1 MFITRTFSDMKMGK
15 KLGLSFFVLIMATLA
30 IALLAYKGF
39 QAIKENAQKQDI
51 TVDFVNSLGKARTSR
66 LLYQYT
72 KDNQYAQVN
81 AKALGDLTAQVNKLK
96 TFSWDSQGENI
107 LNTAASELENYKTHR
122 DVFYNASQKT
132 FAAASILQNNDLL
145 MVGQQLDGVTL
156 PTQPEAML
164 QVLRLASILKE
175 IAGDVE
181 RFVDKPTESSKS
193 EISDNI
199 TTVSQLRAQLLELSV
214 PDIQAV
220 LATQKTD
227 LTQLRQAFADY
238 LSAVALETAAS
249 KQLSSTAERLN
260 TSVAELFNYQGAES
274 ANVLHKA
281 EMQIALVAVICVLLS
296 LLIAWRITLSITV
309 PLKETLSVAKR
320 IAEGDLTTSLS
331 TARRDELGQLMQA
344 VSVMNESLQNIIT
357 HVRDGVNSVARAS
370 SEIAAGNMDL
380 SSRTEQQSAAVV
392 QTAASMEELTSTV
405 KQNAENAHHASQLAT
420 EASANAGRGG
430 EIIRSVVT
438 TMQGITTSSGKI
450 GEIISVINGISFQ
463 TNILALNAAVEA
475 ARAGEQGRG
484 FAVVAGEVRNLAQR
498 SAVAAKEIETLIRDS
513 LNRVNEG
520 STLVDQAGT
529 TMDEIVLSVTQV
541 KDIMSEIAA
550 ASDEQN
556 RGISQIAQAMTEMDT
571 TTQQNAALVEES
583 SAAASSL
590 ESQAEALE
598 KTVAVFRVPSNKKS
612 VVASQAVSSAAPKV
626 VVSARQSSVTEANWE
641 TF

>member
-15 KLGLSFFVLIMATLA
+15 KLGLSFGMLIVATLA
-30 IALLAYKGF
+30 IALLAFKGF
-39 QAIKENAQKQDI
+39 QSIKENSAKQDI
-51 TVDFVNSLGKARTSR
+51 TVNMVNTLSNARMNR
-66 LLYQYT
+66 LLFQYT
-72 KDNQYAQVN
+72 KDEQYAQVN
-81 AKALGDLTAQVNKLK
+81 ARALNELSAHFDKLK
-96 TFSWDSQGENI
+96 KFDWNTEGEQQ
-107 LNTAASELENYKTHR
+107 LDVLGSALQSYQTLRQAFYLASK
-122 DVFYNASQKT
+122 KT
-132 FAAASILQNNDLL
+132 FAASAVIQGNDLL
-145 MVGQQLDGVTL
+145 TLGQRLDGVNI
-156 PTQPEAML
+156 PAQPEAML
-164 QVLRLASILKE
+164 QVLRLASLLKE
-175 IAGDVE
+175 VAGDVE
-181 RFVDKPTESSKS
+181 RFIDKPTEASKA
-193 EISDNI
+193 EIYGNI
-199 TTVSQLRAQLLELSV
+199 TSIEQFRTQLSALAIPEIQTVLN
-214 PDIQAV
+214 
-220 LATQKTD
+220 TQKTD
-227 LTQLRQAFADY
+227 MTQLKQAFTDY
-238 LSAVALETAAS
+238 MTAVGAEAAASSQLSAVAE
-249 KQLSSTAERLN
+249 KLN
-260 TSVAELFNYQGAES
+260 TSVAALFYYQASES
-274 ANVLHKA
+274 ANALRNA
-281 EMQIALVAVICVLLS
+281 ERQIAVVAALCILLS
-296 LLIAWRITLSITV
+296 LLVAWRITRAITV
-309 PLKETLSVAKR
+309 PLKETLSVAQR
-320 IAEGDLTTSLS
+320 ISEGDLTATLS
-331 TARRDELGQLMQA
+331 TTRRDELGQLMQA

-357 HVRDGVNSVARAS
+357 NVRDGVNSVARAS

-430 EIIRSVVT
+430 DIIRNVVT

-498 SAVAAKEIETLIRDS
+498 SSVAAKEIETLIRDS
-513 LNRVNEG
+513 LHRVNEG
-520 STLVDQAGT
+520 STLVDQAGA

-590 ESQAEALE
+590 ESQAEELE
-598 KTVAVFRVPSNKKS
+598 KTVAVFRLPANRSGMAVSHSTAKS
-612 VVASQAVSSAAPKV
+612 VTKAPVSL
-626 VVSARQSSVTEANWE
+626 RQPSPAEGNWE

>member
-15 KLGLSFFVLIMATLA
+15 KLGLSFVVLIVATLT
-30 IALLAYKGF
+30 IALLAFKGF
-39 QAIKENAQKQDI
+39 ETIKENAQKQDI
-51 TVDFVNSLGKARTSR
+51 TVDFVNTLGEARTSR

-72 KDNQYAQVN
+72 KDEHYAQVN
-81 AKALGDLTAQVNKLK
+81 AKALNDLTAQVNRLK
-96 TFSWDSQGENI
+96 TFSWDSQGENT
-107 LNTAASELENYKTHR
+107 LTTAANELENYKTHR
-122 DVFYNASQKT
+122 EVFYNASQKT
-132 FAAASILQNNDLL
+132 FAAASLIQNNDLL
-145 MVGQQLDGVTL
+145 AVGQRLDGITI
-156 PTQPEAML
+156 PAQPEAML

-199 TTVSQLRAQLLELSV
+199 STVTQLRAQLFALSV

-227 LTQLRQAFADY
+227 LAQLRQAFTDY
-238 LSAVALETAAS
+238 LSAVAVETTAS
-249 KQLSSTAERLN
+249 KQLNITAGKLN
-260 TSVAELFNYQGAES
+260 TSVAELFNYQASES
-274 ANVLHKA
+274 ANALHKA
-281 EMQIALVAVICVLLS
+281 ETQIAIVAAICVLLS

-320 IAEGDLTTSLS
+320 IAEGDLTASLS

-344 VSVMNESLQNIIT
+344 VSVMNDSLQNIIT
-357 HVRDGVNSVARAS
+357 HVRDGVNGVARAS

-612 VVASQAVSSAAPKV
+612 VVASQGISSAAPKV

>member
-1 MFITRTFSDMKMGK
+1 MFITRTFSDMKIGK
-15 KLGLSFFVLIMATLA
+15 KLGLSFGVLIVATLA
-30 IALLAYKGF
+30 IALLAFKGF
-39 QAIKENAQKQDI
+39 QSIKENSAKQDV
-51 TVDFVNSLGKARTSR
+51 TVNMVNTLSKARMNR

-72 KDNQYAQVN
+72 KDEQYAQVN
-81 AKALGDLTAQVNKLK
+81 ARALNELSAHFDTLK
-96 TFSWDSQGENI
+96 KFDWNAQGEQQ
-107 LNTAASELENYKTHR
+107 LDVLGSALQSYQTLRQAFYLASK
-122 DVFYNASQKT
+122 KT
-132 FAAASILQNNDLL
+132 FAASAVIQGNDLL
-145 MVGQQLDGVTL
+145 TLGQSLDGVNV
-156 PTQPEAML
+156 PAQPEAML
-164 QVLRLASILKE
+164 QVLRLASLLKE
-175 IAGDVE
+175 VAGDVE
-181 RFVDKPTESSKS
+181 RFIDKPTEASKV
-193 EISDNI
+193 EIYGNI
-199 TTVSQLRAQLLELSV
+199 TSIEQIRTQLSAFAIPE
-214 PDIQAV
+214 IQAV
-220 LATQKTD
+220 LNTQKTD
-227 LTQLRQAFADY
+227 LTQLKQAFTDY
-238 LSAVALETAAS
+238 MTAVGEEAAASSQLSAVAE
-249 KQLSSTAERLN
+249 KLN
-260 TSVAELFNYQGAES
+260 TSVAELFNYQASESTSALLNAER
-274 ANVLHKA
+274 
-281 EMQIALVAVICVLLS
+281 QIAVVAALCILLS
-296 LLIAWRITLSITV
+296 LLVAWRITRAITV
-309 PLKETLSVAKR
+309 PLKETLSVAQR
-320 IAEGDLTTSLS
+320 ISEGDLTATLS
-331 TARRDELGQLMQA
+331 TTRRDELGQLMQA

-357 HVRDGVNSVARAS
+357 NVRDGVNSVARAS

-430 EIIRSVVT
+430 DIIRNVVT

-498 SAVAAKEIETLIRDS
+498 SSVAAKEIETLIRDS
-513 LNRVNEG
+513 LHRVNEG
-520 STLVDQAGT
+520 STLVDQAGS

-590 ESQAEALE
+590 ESQAEELE
-598 KTVAVFRVPSNKKS
+598 KTVAVFRLPANKSGMAVSHSTAKS
-612 VVASQAVSSAAPKV
+612 VTKAPVSL
-626 VVSARQSSVTEANWE
+626 RQPSPAEGNWE

>member
-1 MFITRTFSDMKMGK
+1 MLITRTFTDMKMGK
-15 KLGLSFFVLIMATLA
+15 KLGLSFCVLIIATLA
-30 IALLAYKGF
+30 TALLAFKGF
-39 QAIKENAQKQDI
+39 HSIKENAAKQDI
-51 TVDFVNSLGKARTSR
+51 TVSIVNTLSKARMNR

-72 KDNQYAQVN
+72 KDEQYAQVN
-81 AKALGDLTAQVNKLK
+81 ASALNELSTQVDKLK
-96 TFSWDSQGENI
+96 TFDWNREGEEQ
-107 LNTAASELENYKTHR
+107 LSVLSTAVQNYQTLR
-122 DVFYNASQKT
+122 QVFYSASKST
-132 FAAASILQNNDLL
+132 SVAAKAIQDNDLL
-145 MVGQQLDGVTL
+145 TLGQSLDELNLSG
-156 PTQPEAML
+156 QPEAMVL
-164 QVLRLASILKE
+164 VLRLASQLKE

-181 RFVDKPTESSKS
+181 RFIDKPTESSKT
-193 EISDNI
+193 EIYGNI
-199 TTVSQLRAQLLELSV
+199 TSVEQLRAQLLALSI
-214 PDIQAV
+214 PDIKTV
-220 LATQKTD
+220 LNTQKTD
-227 LTQLRQAFADY
+227 LAKLKQAFTDYMTAVSAEATASTQLG
-238 LSAVALETAAS
+238 AA
-249 KQLSSTAERLN
+249 AEKLN
-260 TSVAELFNYQGAES
+260 GSVATLFNYQASESTGALHTAES
-274 ANVLHKA
+274 
-281 EMQIALVAVICVLLS
+281 QIAVVAVICILLS
-296 LLIAWRITLSITV
+296 LIVAWRITLSITV
-309 PLKETLSVAKR
+309 PLKETLSVAQR
-320 IAEGDLTTSLS
+320 ISEGDLTATLS
-331 TARRDELGQLMQA
+331 TTRRDELGQLMQA
-344 VSVMNESLQNIIT
+344 VGVMNESLQNIIT
-357 HVRDGVNSVARAS
+357 NVRDGVNSVARAS

-420 EASANAGRGG
+420 EASVNAGRGG
-430 EIIRSVVT
+430 EIIRNVVT

-498 SAVAAKEIETLIRDS
+498 SSVAAKEIETLIRDS

-520 STLVDQAGT
+520 STLVDQAGS

-590 ESQAEALE
+590 ESQAEELE
-598 KTVAVFRVPSNKKS
+598 KTVAVFRVPANKS
-612 VVASQAVSSAAPKV
+612 GMAVSHSAPK
-626 VVSARQSSVTEANWE
+626 SAPKALISPHQPNTAEGNWE

>member
-1 MFITRTFSDMKMGK
+1 MSITRTFSDMKMGK
-15 KLGLSFFVLIMATLA
+15 KLGLSFCVLIVATLA
-30 IALLAYKGF
+30 IALLAFKGF
-39 QAIKENAQKQDI
+39 QSIKENAAKQDI
-51 TVDFVNSLGKARTSR
+51 TVDMVNALSKARTNR

-72 KDNQYAQVN
+72 KDDQYAQVN
-81 AKALGDLTAQVNKLK
+81 ASALNQLSTHFDKLK
-96 TFSWDSQGENI
+96 KFDW
-107 LNTAASELENYKTHR
+107 NTEGKEQLSVLGTAIQNYQTLRQAFYSAAKS
-122 DVFYNASQKT
+122 SS
-132 FAAASILQNNDLL
+132 AAATLIQDNDLL
-145 MVGQQLDGVTL
+145 SLGQSLDGL
-156 PTQPEAML
+156 NLSAQPEAML
-164 QVLRLASILKE
+164 QVLRLSSLLKE

-181 RFVDKPTESSKS
+181 RFIDKPSESSKT
-193 EISDNI
+193 EIYGNI
-199 TTVSQLRAQLLELSV
+199 TSVEQIRAQLLALSV
-214 PDIQAV
+214 PEIQAV
-220 LATQKTD
+220 LNTQKTD
-227 LTQLRQAFADY
+227 LAKLKQAFVDY
-238 LSAVALETAAS
+238 IAAMGKESTASTELSA
-249 KQLSSTAERLN
+249 TAEKLN
-260 TSVAELFNYQGAES
+260 GYVAGLFNYQASESADALRSAES
-274 ANVLHKA
+274 
-281 EMQIALVAVICVLLS
+281 QIAIVAAICVLLS
-296 LLIAWRITLSITV
+296 LLVAWRITVSITV
-309 PLKETLSVAKR
+309 PLKETLSVAQR
-320 IAEGDLTTSLS
+320 ISEGDLTATLS
-331 TARRDELGQLMQA
+331 TTRRDELGQLMQA

-357 HVRDGVNSVARAS
+357 NVRDGVNSVARAS

-420 EASANAGRGG
+420 EASVNAGRGG
-430 EIIRSVVT
+430 DIIRNVVT

-498 SAVAAKEIETLIRDS
+498 SSVAAKEIETLIRDS

-520 STLVDQAGT
+520 STLVDQAGS

-590 ESQAEALE
+590 ESQAEELE
-598 KTVAVFRVPSNKKS
+598 KTVAVFRVPANRSGMAIS
-612 VVASQAVSSAAPKV
+612 HSAPK
-626 VVSARQSSVTEANWE
+626 SAPKTLISPRQPSTAEGNWE

>member
-227 LTQLRQAFADY
+227 LTQLRQAFTDY

>member
-227 LTQLRQAFADY
+227 LTQLRQAFTDY
-238 LSAVALETAAS
+238 LSAVTLETAAS